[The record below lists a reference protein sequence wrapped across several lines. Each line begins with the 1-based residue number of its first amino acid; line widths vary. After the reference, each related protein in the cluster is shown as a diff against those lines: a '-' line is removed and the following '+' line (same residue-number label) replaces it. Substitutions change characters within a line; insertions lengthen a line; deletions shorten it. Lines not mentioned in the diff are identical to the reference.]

1 MGSDFCW
8 GISSEVKKPG
18 VKTATRTTNV
28 QLDAKKPLH
37 VVSCS
42 YFVPLTSSGYPG
54 KKH

>member
-28 QLDAKKPLH
+28 HSDAKKH
-37 VVSCS
+37 
-42 YFVPLTSSGYPG
+42 
-54 KKH
+54 